1 MTISFTPEAREA
13 VRAWLARDPSKP
25 ALRLCFAGGC
35 GALGYRLTPAA
46 LEPRPGEQ
54 AIEVDGITVYAD
66 FKSATD
72 LDGARIEVGE
82 SPDDIVLVH
91 DACVVGGMC

>member
-1 MTISFTPEAREA
+1 MREWLGARRVA
-13 VRAWLARDPSKP
+13 P
-25 ALRLCFAGGC
+25 ALRLFFAGGC

-54 AIEVDGITVYAD
+54 ALDVDGVTLYAD
-66 FKSATD
+66 YKSSID

-82 SPDDIVLVH
+82 SVDDIVLVH

>member
-1 MTISFTPEAREA
+1 MNITFAPEAREA

-25 ALRLCFAGGC
+25 ALRLFFAGGC
-35 GALGYRLTPAA
+35 GALGYQLTAA
-46 LEPRPGEQ
+46 APEPRPGELEL
-54 AIEVDGITVYAD
+54 EVDGITVYAD

-72 LDGARIEVGE
+72 LDGLRIELGE

-91 DACVVGGMC
+91 DSCLVGGMC